1 MSMKNLIDRPKE
13 LLEFIESCLKPKDIE
28 KKKFGEVFTPIKLI
42 DEMINNLD
50 LCHIKDYGVS
60 IFTQPKL
67 KWFDPAA
74 GMGNFLVAVY
84 IKLMEGLKEDFP
96 DAEERKTHIIEEM
109 LYMSELNSKNVFI
122 CGEIFNGKKYKMN
135 IHEGDT
141 LKINESKLNE
151 KWETVLMN
159 GFDVI
164 LGNPPFQQQVG
175 PKKTETL
182 WDKFF
187 MKTLTILKSSGYLVY
202 VHPSGWRNIDG
213 KFKNIQKEIFSRNLQ
228 YLEIHN
234 EKDGVKMFS
243 SETRYD
249 WYVLKNETVESTK
262 TIVKFQDGTTNI
274 INVNGL
280 KFIPNGEFEKIM
292 SMIAENEEEN
302 VDVIYSRSL
311 YGTDKKHM
319 TRTKTEECKY
329 PCVYTVNS
337 KSELTYYYSSK
348 KHGHYEVPKFVWSN
362 GRISSIG
369 SYVDINGDYGLTQ
382 FAYAIV
388 DKPENLPQIKE
399 VFDKKEF
406 RNLMELCAVGQLT
419 VNYKVISIF
428 KKDFWKIFS
437 EELAKEKTK

>member
-109 LYMSELNSKNVFI
+109 LYMSELNAKNVFI

-362 GRISSIG
+362 GRISSI
-369 SYVDINGDYGLTQ
+369 DL
-382 FAYAIV
+382 
-388 DKPENLPQIKE
+388 
-399 VFDKKEF
+399 
-406 RNLMELCAVGQLT
+406 
-419 VNYKVISIF
+419 YK
-428 KKDFWKIFS
+428 
-437 EELAKEKTK
+437 